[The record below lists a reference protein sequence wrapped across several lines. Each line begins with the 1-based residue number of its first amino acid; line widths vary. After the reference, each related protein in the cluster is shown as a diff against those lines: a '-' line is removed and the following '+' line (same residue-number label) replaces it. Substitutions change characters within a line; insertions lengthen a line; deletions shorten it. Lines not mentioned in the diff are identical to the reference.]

1 MLKQIV
7 ASQAAKTLALCVCP
21 VVTAGVVATKVPQVR
36 KAVHR
41 ATAPAKPERKR
52 APAALQ
58 NVALPPCTPVA
69 PFATLPRVAAA
80 LPAAVLPEQPGLV
93 PTAAAA
99 PENTGAAFNP
109 GFYAPGAFIPG
120 PGGTIGGGG
129 GGGGVIIPPTGPGG
143 ETPVVPPPTSGV
155 PEPETWL
162 QILAGFAL
170 AGGTIR
176 YTRVRSRARLDSKIA

>member
-1 MLKQIV
+1 MLKQLV

-36 KAVHR
+36 RAVHK
-41 ATAPAKPERKR
+41 ATAPRLAERPQR
-52 APAALQ
+52 RPAALS

-93 PTAAAA
+93 PTAASG
-99 PENTGAAFNP
+99 PENTGAAYNP
-109 GFYAPGAFIPG
+109 GFYAPGAFLPG
-120 PGGTIGGGG
+120 PGGTLGGGG
-129 GGGGVIIPPTGPGG
+129 TGGGGVIIPPGG
-143 ETPVVPPPTSGV
+143 GGGGVVPPAPPTSGV

-162 QILAGFAL
+162 QVLAGFGV
-170 AGGTIR
+170 AGGAFR
-176 YTRVRSRARLDSKIA
+176 VYRVRRQQARLV